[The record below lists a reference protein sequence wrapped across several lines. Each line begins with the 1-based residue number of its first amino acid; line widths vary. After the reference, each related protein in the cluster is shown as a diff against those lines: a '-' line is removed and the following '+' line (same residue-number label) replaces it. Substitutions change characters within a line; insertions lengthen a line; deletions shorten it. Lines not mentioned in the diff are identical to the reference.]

1 VRALL
6 HLGAAFGFVVA
17 ALGFTFEA
25 LAIVGIL
32 YLCERAEARR

>member
-6 HLGAAFGFVVA
+6 HLGAALSFVVA
-17 ALGFTFEA
+17 VLGFTFEA
-25 LAIVGIL
+25 LAIVVIL